1 MADYYI
7 IDKETRIIRG
17 MTSDANA
24 PIENFEEK
32 ILVTDKKPLQP
43 NTKLAL
49 NDLDYLDPT
58 PEEIEKYLD
67 RRNPRRVKIREF
79 GQFVQDIQSDV
90 DIPTKIKDFVK
101 KVSELI

>member
-17 MTSDANA
+17 MTSDENV
-24 PIENFEEK
+24 PIESHEEK
-32 ILVTDKKPLQP
+32 ILIVDKKPLEA
-43 NTKLAL
+43 NKKLDI
-49 NDLDYLDPT
+49 NDSDFLDPT
-58 PEEIEKYLD
+58 SEEIEKYLD

-79 GQFVQDIQSDV
+79 GQLVQDIQSDA
-90 DIPTKIKDFVK
+90 DIPTKIKDFVQ